1 MSYDLRPTQ
10 TIQEKNELL
19 LKMNAEKWILF
30 FEHDS
35 KYQACTIRMDGKHY
49 CLDKEIKISG

>member
-1 MSYDLRPTQ
+1 
-10 TIQEKNELL
+10 
-19 LKMNAEKWILF
+19 MNAEKWILF